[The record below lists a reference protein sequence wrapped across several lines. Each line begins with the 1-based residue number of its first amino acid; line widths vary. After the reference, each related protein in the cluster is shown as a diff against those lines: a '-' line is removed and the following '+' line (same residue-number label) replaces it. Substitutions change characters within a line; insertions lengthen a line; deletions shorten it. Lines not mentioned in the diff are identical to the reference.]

1 MYRPVRETGSAFW
14 LMRPLGSH
22 DARANE
28 KGAGRVTGAVP
39 RDLLRCLLAVLL
51 NARGAQAGQAMLVD
65 GHLPAQEFLGG
76 QRVTLAGLLEAEQTA
91 ADGGDNL
98 GFAANNPASGAGRWK
113 VGNRQ
118 GTAVGPND
126 ILDPWAVGF
135 GHDTLTQKFNDL

>member
-1 MYRPVRETGSAFW
+1 
-14 LMRPLGSH
+14 MRGTLFP
-22 DARANE
+22 
-28 KGAGRVTGAVP
+28 
-39 RDLLRCLLAVLL
+39 VLL
-51 NARGAQAGQAMLVD
+51 DAGGAQSGQAVLVD

-76 QRVTLAGLLEAEQTA
+76 QRVALTGLFKAEQAT

-98 GFAANNPASGAGRWK
+98 GFAANDPSAGAGGRE